1 MHCERSM
8 DFTINCDLGEG
19 FGRYRVADDAE
30 IMPLIDLANI
40 ACGFHASDPIIMS
53 DTARLAAAAGKRAG
67 AHPSLPDLQGFG
79 RREMML
85 TRYEVSCAVRY
96 QIGAIKAFLDAEN
109 IPLSHVKPHGA
120 LYGMAARDENI
131 ANAICDGAEGFDVPI
146 LGLAGTAHEHVY
158 TKRGFDFVAEFY
170 ADLDYDDAGM
180 IVIGRRPQ
188 TRAATAAADR
198 VVQALCHGVT
208 LSANGLSIPVRATSV
223 CVHSDSGNALELI
236 RAIRNVLST
245 LGAIQ

>member
-1 MHCERSM
+1 M

-40 ACGFHASDPIIMS
+40 ACGFHASDPVIMA
-53 DTARLAAAAGKRAG
+53 DTARLAASSGKKAG

-79 RREMML
+79 RREMTL
-85 TRYEVSCAVRY
+85 TCHEVSSAVRY
-96 QIGAIKAFLDAEN
+96 QIGAIKAFLDSAK
-109 IPLSHVKPHGA
+109 IPLSHIKPHGA
-120 LYGMAARDENI
+120 LYGMAARDDDM
-131 ANAICDGAEGFDVPI
+131 AHAICDGADGFDVPI

-180 IVIGRRPQ
+180 IIIGRRPH
-188 TRAATAAADR
+188 TRAVDNAAGR
-198 VVQALCHGVT
+198 VVQALRHGVT
-208 LSANGLSIPVRATSV
+208 VSENGLSIPVRANSV
-223 CVHSDSGNALELI
+223 CVHSDSGNAVELI
-236 RAIRNVLST
+236 RAIRNALAPLS
-245 LGAIQ
+245 AVQ